1 MKARSSDLQVL
12 ASHPRQI
19 PDLSF
24 PILHLLVH
32 PLHLWPG
39 VSNITPQVADLCDD
53 SDPSPPGEYL
63 RLHDLC
69 LGEDQDT
76 IGWLQEVPPGGGG
89 GGGGGAHHYVVHMGK
104 DVLEGQSH
112 SCINGVLMM

>member
-89 GGGGGAHHYVVHMGK
+89 RTIMLSIWERMCWKVNPIPASMEY
-104 DVLEGQSH
+104 
-112 SCINGVLMM
+112 